1 MPDSRQSVQ
10 SAVWT
15 VPAAL
20 ETIPVAL
27 QDAALCRKSVRLS
40 GIVSECRQYEDQT
53 VLKLKHIAISGMETG
68 AVLPGNLSEESCIC
82 YLEKTTV
89 PQIGSFVIVEGVPD
103 AFSGARNPGE
113 FDYARYYLGQ
123 GISFRLKDAVLISS
137 SKSRMPYREALSR
150 VRRYACGIFERYLDA
165 QDAGVLSAML
175 LGEKTGLAK
184 ELRSLY
190 AQSGIAHILAISG
203 LHISLIGAMTVR
215 LLRRIGAARTISML
229 VCFIFLGSY
238 CVMTGMS
245 ASTIRAVVMFMI
257 GLNAGRVRR
266 TYDMKTAV
274 GVSMALQLMEDP
286 RLIGTAAFQLSFGAV
301 CGIAWLAPALL
312 TLCMELL
319 PLKSRGLPK
328 TVKAF
333 SACIAVSLAT
343 LPILLVHQYEY
354 ALYGIFF
361 NPLVLPG
368 VSVLLPAGFLLILS
382 GGVSDGCA
390 ACVCFL
396 DEVWKLLHSAQAA
409 DRWIFRMACG
419 VLEGLYCMAGGVAR
433 VLIRAAGMF
442 AEAAAHAAAFVCRMI
457 LFLYES
463 GSRWISALPGSLLR
477 GRPQTARVIL
487 YALML
492 GGLIVWTE
500 KYGNKRAA
508 CIKHGK
514 QPEVR
519 IQSKNKRES
528 DTQGGKLRSACRAER
543 GGRRRAGF
551 CRGIFGIGWLAA
563 ALLILLVPVRTGLT
577 VTMLDVG
584 QGDGICIEQTPGHAV
599 LIDCGSS
606 DKRDLFENRLMPFL
620 KYRGIY
626 ELDAVFL
633 THLDTDHV
641 SAVYDLLTEMRHE
654 KIKVGQIVIGKE
666 IPHDEAYERLLAAAK
681 EAGVPVHA
689 MRAGDGYSQGACRL
703 TCLEPSEESGGKD
716 DRNARSLILR
726 LDYGEFQA
734 LFMGDADA
742 HAELAAVSVM
752 NVCLPQEDIEL
763 LKAAHHGSKSSTS
776 EEFLAL
782 VRPRVAV
789 ISAGIGNSYGHP
801 HEETLARLAGQG
813 CDIYQTPESG
823 AVMIHVD
830 KDGMRVETFLDGA
843 AAAQQRN
850 KSID

>member
-20 ETIPVAL
+20 ETMPAVL
-27 QDAALCRKSVRLS
+27 REAALCRKCVRLS

-68 AVLPGNLSEESCIC
+68 TVLPGNFSEESCIC
-82 YLEKTTV
+82 YLEKTTI
-89 PQIGSFVIVEGVPD
+89 PQIGSLVIVEGVPD

-113 FDYARYYLGQ
+113 FDYARYYLEQ

-137 SKSRMPYREALSR
+137 SKSRMPYHAALSR
-150 VRRYACGIFERYLDA
+150 VRWYACGIFARYLDG

-175 LGEKTGLAK
+175 LGEKNGLAK
-184 ELRSLY
+184 EVRSLY

-203 LHISLIGAMTVR
+203 LHISLIGAMAVR
-215 LLRRIGAARTISML
+215 LLRCIGATRTISML
-229 VCFIFLGSY
+229 ACFIFLGSY

-274 GVSMALQLMEDP
+274 GVSMALQLMKDP

-301 CGIAWLAPALL
+301 CGIAWLAPVLL
-312 TLCMELL
+312 KLCKDLL

-382 GGVSDGCA
+382 GGVADGCA

-396 DEVWKLLHSAQAA
+396 DEVEKLLPSARAA
-409 DRWIFRMACG
+409 DEWIFRVACG
-419 VLEGLYCMAGGVAR
+419 ALEGLYCTAGGVVQ
-433 VLIRAAGMF
+433 VLIRVTGML
-442 AEAAAHAAAFVCRMI
+442 AEAAAHAAALVCRMI

-463 GSRWISALPGSLLR
+463 GSRWVSALPGSLLR
-477 GRPQTARVIL
+477 GRPQTARVFL

-500 KYGNKRAA
+500 KCGSKWAARMKSGNKLVARMMNGKLREVWIQSGNKRVAD
-508 CIKHGK
+508 
-514 QPEVR
+514 
-519 IQSKNKRES
+519 IQN
-528 DTQGGKLRSACRAER
+528 GKLRAAYRA
-543 GGRRRAGF
+543 GKGCRRRAGF
-551 CRGIFGIGWLAA
+551 CRGIFDIGWIAA

-577 VTMLDVG
+577 ITMLDVG

-606 DKRDLFENRLMPFL
+606 DQRKLFENRLMPFL

-626 ELDAVFL
+626 KLDAVFL

-641 SAVYDLLTEMRHE
+641 SAVYDLLSEMQHE
-654 KIKVGQIVIGKE
+654 KIKVEQIVIGQE
-666 IPHDEAYERLLAAAK
+666 IPHDEAYEGLLAAAK
-681 EAGVPVHA
+681 EANVPVHA
-689 MRAGDGYSQGACRL
+689 MRAGDTYAQGAYRL
-703 TCLEPSEESGGKD
+703 TCLGPSEESGGKD

-752 NVCLPQEDIEL
+752 NACLPQEDIEL
-763 LKAAHHGSKSSTS
+763 LKAAHHGSKGSTS
-776 EEFLAL
+776 AEFLDL
-782 VRPRVAV
+782 VRPRAAI
-789 ISAGIGNSYGHP
+789 ISAGSNNERTTKMI
-801 HEETLARLAGQG
+801 
-813 CDIYQTPESG
+813 QT
-823 AVMIHVD
+823 
-830 KDGMRVETFLDGA
+830 
-843 AAAQQRN
+843 
-850 KSID
+850 